1 VREPENGASRLADQ
15 PRDSHDLTVESA
27 VRPGH
32 AVQKVGGATVL
43 ALPPPGRMTDVR
55 RKSLGRPARYAL
67 VLLGLYL
74 TYLVLRPFLAALTW
88 AVMFAILFHRM
99 QAALTRRM
107 SPGRAAGLTTA
118 VVAIAIVAPA
128 IFLISTLAR
137 EAPQVFDHLKQSSE
151 QVPGQL
157 QHTWDAVRARSPVPM
172 PENPM
177 DAVKSGA
184 QRALT
189 FLAPHA
195 GAVVTDSVAMLGTLA
210 AMLFALFFMLRDGES
225 LCRRVRDR
233 LPFPE
238 DESERLMNA
247 TRDLVNASF
256 GASLIVAG
264 AQGLIGGVAFWLL
277 GIGAPVFWGVVMA
290 FCSLLPIGASIIWLP
305 AGIGLLLSG
314 STTRGVLMLV
324 VGLFGI
330 SGVDNVLRPALL
342 SGKTSI
348 SGFVIFFG
356 LLGGGAAF
364 GLIGLVIGPII
375 LVVTSQLLEYL
386 RRPGLEDD
394 SPVPDNPP
402 LASEAG

>member
-1 VREPENGASRLADQ
+1 
-15 PRDSHDLTVESA
+15 
-27 VRPGH
+27 
-32 AVQKVGGATVL
+32 
-43 ALPPPGRMTDVR
+43 M
-55 RKSLGRPARYAL
+55 
-67 VLLGLYL
+67 VLLGVYL

-88 AVMFAILFHRM
+88 AVMFAILFHGM

-107 SPGRAAGLTTA
+107 SPARAAGLTTA
-118 VVAIAIVAPA
+118 VVGIAIVAPA
-128 IFLISTLAR
+128 IFLLFTLVR
-137 EAPQVFDHLKQSSE
+137 EAPEALNHLKQSS
-151 QVPGQL
+151 QHLPGQV
-157 QHTWDAVRARSPVPM
+157 QHTWEAIRARSPVPM
-172 PENPM
+172 PEDPM
-177 DAVKSGA
+177 DAVKSVA
-184 QRALT
+184 HRALT

-195 GAVVTDSVAMLGTLA
+195 GAVVTDSLATLGTLA

-225 LCRRVRDR
+225 LSRRLRDR

-238 DESERLMNA
+238 DQSEHLMNA

-264 AQGLIGGVAFWLL
+264 AQGLIGGIAFWLL
-277 GIGAPVFWGVVMA
+277 GLGAPVFWGVVMA
-290 FCSLLPIGASIIWLP
+290 FCSLLPIGASIVWLP

-314 STTRGVLMLV
+314 AVTRGVLMLV

-356 LLGGGAAF
+356 LLGGAAAF

-375 LVVTSQLLEYL
+375 LVVTSQLLDYL

-394 SPVPDNPP
+394 STIPDHPPVS
-402 LASEAG
+402 SEAA